1 MSIAEILKLIDAG
14 FTKDE
19 IMALTKVAD
28 SEKIEH
34 QQTKVEND
42 AEKQTEVKEEAKQD
56 PEPKPEP
63 QESETEKLVKALGLK
78 FDNLAAAIQKSNV
91 NGLEMPTDTMTV
103 ESIIAGMID
112 PKYNDKGGK

>member
-1 MSIAEILKLIDAG
+1 MNISEILKLIDAG

-19 IMALTKVAD
+19 IMALTKVDDA
-28 SEKIEH
+28 EKIEH
-34 QQTKVEND
+34 QQTKVEPEP
-42 AEKQTEVKEEAKQD
+42 EKQTKVEKKPEQEVQ
-56 PEPKPEP
+56 PEPK

-78 FDNLAAAIQKSNV
+78 FDNLTAAIQKSNV
-91 NGLEMPTDTMTV
+91 NGLEMPTDTMTA